1 MNTNLPWNSPTQLG
15 IDDAKGGIH
24 QRYTSFESPRY
35 AVAYTTES
43 TYLDAQEDDI
53 RYTYELFRAPY
64 SVANAV
70 KHTINREHA
79 YGNPMYR
86 DLVY

>member
-24 QRYTSFESPRY
+24 QRYTIFESPRY

-43 TYLDAQEDDI
+43 TYLDAQEGDI
-53 RYTYELFRAPY
+53 DYIHYLTWTPLTPLQTLTRTLDEGNSTLQDYN
-64 SVANAV
+64 SV
-70 KHTINREHA
+70 
-79 YGNPMYR
+79 Y
-86 DLVY
+86 